1 MKFALHVYFVDIH
14 VSHRVDPK
22 VYLKLWIIFL
32 DFVDL
37 YVDFRSIFEISR
49 IYVFSCLSMPIILF
63 FMLNLCQFRKLAKLM
78 RKSMHQFF
86 RFSRSVTEEQI
97 TKKFLNSHKQV
108 SFSRDARRMSGK
120 RRLIQLYRSKPASE
134 PQHPLGVLVVKE

>member
-1 MKFALHVYFVDIH
+1 MIDVRMFINNVFCMRRFHKEYLEIWMKFALHVYFVDIH

-63 FMLNLCQFRKLAKLM
+63 FMLNLCQFRKLANSWEKVCTNVFVFQDLNTLTD
-78 RKSMHQFF
+78 H
-86 RFSRSVTEEQI
+86 
-97 TKKFLNSHKQV
+97 KKMLDHRCKQV
-108 SFSRDARRMSGK
+108 SLS
-120 RRLIQLYRSKPASE
+120 
-134 PQHPLGVLVVKE
+134 